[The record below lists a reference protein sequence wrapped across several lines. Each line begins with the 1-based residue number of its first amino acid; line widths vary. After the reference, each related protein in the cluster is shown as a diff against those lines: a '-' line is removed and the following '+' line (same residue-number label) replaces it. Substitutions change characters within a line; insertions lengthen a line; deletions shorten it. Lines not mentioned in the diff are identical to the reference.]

1 MYTYIHV
8 YIYTYIHIYI
18 FSYIHIYNIH
28 MYVYVVLGSK
38 QGIWF
43 MVEGDLPKA
52 HGGYRRKLAP
62 KLPRPK
68 DLAVELEAQP
78 HAQNR

>member
-1 MYTYIHV
+1 
-8 YIYTYIHIYI
+8 
-18 FSYIHIYNIH
+18 

-52 HGGYRRKLAP
+52 HGGYRRKLRSSQDRRILLWNWKPNHMHKAGEREYDWDMMISERESVCVLRTTP
-62 KLPRPK
+62 
-68 DLAVELEAQP
+68 
-78 HAQNR
+78 